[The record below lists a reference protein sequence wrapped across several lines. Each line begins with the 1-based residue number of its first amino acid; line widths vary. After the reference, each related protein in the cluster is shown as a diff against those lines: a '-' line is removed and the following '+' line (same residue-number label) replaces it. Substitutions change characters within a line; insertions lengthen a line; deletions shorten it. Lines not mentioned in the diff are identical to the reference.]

1 MWTFYR
7 RRIVTVIC
15 YDEDDDDDEQMNER
29 TDGWTGEWDGTREG
43 QNISGRWEVDF
54 VNSSRFLQ

>member
-15 YDEDDDDDEQMNER
+15 YDEDEVEADDDEQMNER
-29 TDGWTGEWDGTREG
+29 TDGRGNGTEHAK
-43 QNISGRWEVDF
+43 GRTFPVGG
-54 VNSSRFLQ
+54 R